1 MNNKIYQ
8 MTLSISV
15 YVEKHILHHCIDKNT
30 SENGEMREF
39 LNQYHLEEFD
49 SKMSLQSIFYDR
61 EIIQE

>member
-8 MTLSISV
+8 MTLSIFV
-15 YVEKHILHHCIDKNT
+15 CVEKHILHHCIDKNT

-49 SKMSLQSIFYDR
+49 SKMS
-61 EIIQE
+61 